1 MQTTIDEST
10 APWIHGEYNAEANM
24 LKAVADFQRTRIQ
37 SREKLA
43 RFQPQDST
51 SGIGRSQDT
60 STADILI
67 RPAESDASRILQ
79 LHDSTSGIGRSQNT
93 STADVQIRPGESDA
107 RRILQPQI
115 QPAESDVRRIL
126 QPHDST
132 SGIGRSQD
140 TSTAD
145 VQILPA
151 ESDARRILQ
160 PLSSPEM
167 GNKEKLSLV
176 DNARCTREECS

>member
-1 MQTTIDEST
+1 MQTAIDEST

-43 RFQPQDST
+43 CFRTQIQP
-51 SGIGRSQDT
+51 
-60 STADILI
+60 A
-67 RPAESDASRILQ
+67 
-79 LHDSTSGIGRSQNT
+79 
-93 STADVQIRPGESDA
+93 ESDA
-107 RRILQPQI
+107 RRILQLQI
-115 QPAESDVRRIL
+115 QPAESDSRRIL

-176 DNARCTREECS
+176 DNGNKQRGARVRNAHNPYTRHSYNIYSWYTSTDTARKEYSMSEPSLESLKNLWAF